1 MTIFWGISMSLSDLA
16 AIGSLGSSLA
26 VLVSLVYLAQ
36 QTRQSTKHAR
46 ALIQQGRAERT
57 FELLIRWAE
66 FEWTDGMEACL
77 DGSPDVN
84 PRDLR
89 RYISLMRAMLVNYE
103 DSFLQHEEGL
113 LQGQAFENVES
124 ALRSAMSTPGARR
137 AWGVI
142 RGFFGAGFQK
152 YMDNIIAK
160 GPSLQ
165 VSFTQMARWK
175 AVGADELERPVR

>member
-1 MTIFWGISMSLSDLA
+1 MSLSDLA

-36 QTRQSTKHAR
+36 QTRQSTKHTR

-77 DGSPDVN
+77 DGSSDVN

-142 RGFFGAGFQK
+142 RGFFGAGFQN
-152 YMDNIIAK
+152 YLDTVIAQA
-160 GPSLQ
+160 PAMR
-165 VSFTQMARWK
+165 VSSTQLARWK
-175 AVGADELERPVR
+175 AVGADKVSAN